1 MSAPEDPIH
10 IVLHGDSRLLLKTL
24 LDDSIDSLVTDP
36 PAGIAFMA
44 KEWDDPDAWK
54 YPVSQHGFTDGG
66 ERVPAPAIASSRNP
80 NCRTCKRHKRGWKDT
95 PGCTCEHPDFDQ
107 LDQRLADRDSFIVFL
122 REILFEAFR
131 VLKPGAHGV
140 VWAIPRTSHWTATAI
155 EEAGFEIRDCI
166 YHVFG
171 QGFPKSLNV
180 GKAIDKMAGAEREVV
195 GPYTTPEGG
204 QELSTYNN
212 WQDEKLRDGTQDRR
226 VPMVT
231 KPSTE
236 DAQKWDGW
244 GTSLKPAVECW
255 WLVRK
260 PIERQN
266 VASQVLDTG
275 TGAINIGATRVGGE
289 DTRRLQYTA
298 NGIKQAT
305 CADDGQEA
313 PIVEPTVVGSPAG
326 RWPSNLVLSHSPGC
340 VRVGS
345 TTVKAPTIN
354 RFDDGMKPFGDG
366 AGHPFTSS
374 GGGTEERAVYECQP
388 GCPVAAMDQQSGAR
402 RSAGDYPT
410 SYSDSGGF
418 THGDI
423 GKGVQGPL
431 YDDKG
436 GASRFFQT
444 FEPQYDVPFFYTG
457 KASKRDKNAGLEDM
471 PERAQHE
478 LAEQTSSTQSN
489 RRCRTCGQVKFGQPH
504 CECKTPEWEE
514 TVGSKSANH
523 HPTVKSQDLMQYL
536 VRLVTPPG
544 GIVLDP
550 FAGSGSTL
558 VAAVTEGM
566 QFIGIEREDDYVKIA
581 QRRVDAALK
590 RTESKKFGED
600 LFELAMS
607 MGDEE

>member
-1 MSAPEDPIH
+1 MSAPDDPIH
-10 IVLHGDSRLLLKTL
+10 IVLHGDSRALLKTL

-54 YPVSQHGFTDGG
+54 YPISEHGFTDGG
-66 ERVPAPAIASSRNP
+66 DRVPAPAIASSRNP

-122 REILFEAFR
+122 REILHEAFR

-180 GKAIDKMAGAEREVV
+180 SKAIDKMAGAEREVV

-231 KPSTE
+231 KPATD
-236 DAQKWDGW
+236 DAKRWDGW

-275 TGAINIGATRVGGE
+275 TGAINIGATRVKTSDDLNGGAYSE
-289 DTRRLQYTA
+289 D
-298 NGIKQAT
+298 AT
-305 CADDGQEA
+305 ERHDGTENWRYKRGEA
-313 PIVEPTVVGSPAG
+313 GAYKPPTG

-345 TTVKAPTIN
+345 TTVKAPIIN

-374 GGGTEERAVYECQP
+374 GGGTEDRAVYECQP
-388 GCPVAAMDQQSGAR
+388 GCPIAAMDQQGAGAGVHAAGESRSGVRDTSGEAR
-402 RSAGDYPT
+402 GLFPMHGAGAHRFG
-410 SYSDSGGF
+410 DS
-418 THGDI
+418 
-423 GKGVQGPL
+423 
-431 YDDKG
+431 G
-436 GASRFFQT
+436 GASRFFQN
-444 FEPQYDVPFFYTG
+444 FEPSYDVPFFYTG
-457 KASKRDKNAGLEDM
+457 KASKRDKNADLD
-471 PERAQHE
+471 E
-478 LAEQTSSTQSN
+478 LPD
-489 RRCRTCGQVKFGQPH
+489 QPSFMV
-504 CECKTPEWEE
+504 EN
-514 TVGSKSANH
+514 GSKTSGRRGVRYDRHTVVKNT

-566 QFIGIEREDDYVKIA
+566 QFIGIEREDEYVKIA
-581 QRRVDAALK
+581 QKRVDAVLK

-600 LFELAMS
+600 IFDYAMS
-607 MGDEE
+607 MSDEE